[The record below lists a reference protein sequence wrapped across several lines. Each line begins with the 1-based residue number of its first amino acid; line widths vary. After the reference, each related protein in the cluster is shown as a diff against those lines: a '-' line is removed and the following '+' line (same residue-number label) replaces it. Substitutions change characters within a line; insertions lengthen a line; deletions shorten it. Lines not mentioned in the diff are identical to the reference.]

1 MAALIT
7 RLTAQEVA
15 AAVAEL
21 PAMPSSISEVISA
34 CDDQDMTVGQLSQV
48 VLRDQSLTAN
58 ILKLANSSF
67 YGHARRVTTVTEAVV
82 MLGFSAIKSLAISSH
97 TARLL
102 SGGLPGY
109 GLQQG
114 ELWRHSISV
123 AFTARRLALEVK
135 LAPVEES
142 FVAGLLHDIGKT
154 ILSSYMENAFDEVT
168 RIAQERRMPFH
179 EVEAELLGF
188 DHAELGAHIAASWSF
203 PPELEEAIRFHHS
216 PSGAT
221 IKPALSHCVHL
232 ADAACMMLGVGLG
245 TDGLM
250 YGMDPHSLEVLGIS
264 PERLMHLMDDVG
276 PLISSDPFGAA

>member
-21 PAMPSSISEVISA
+21 PAMPSSITEVISA

-48 VLRDQSLTAN
+48 VLRDQNLTAN

-123 AFTARRLALEVK
+123 AFTARRLAVEVK
-135 LAPVEES
+135 LAPVEEA
-142 FVAGLLHDIGKT
+142 FIAGLLHDIGKT

-188 DHAELGAHIAASWSF
+188 DHAELGAQVAAAWSF

-221 IKPALSHCVHL
+221 LKPALAHCVHL

-245 TDGLM
+245 ADGLM
-250 YGMDPHSLEVLGIS
+250 YGMDPLSLEVLDIS
-264 PERLMHLMDDVG
+264 PERLMQLMDDVG
-276 PLISSDPFGAA
+276 PLISSDPFGAG

>member
-1 MAALIT
+1 MALIT
-7 RLTAQEVA
+7 RLTAPEVA

-21 PAMPSSISEVISA
+21 PAMPASISEVIAA
-34 CDDQDMTVGQLSQV
+34 CDDHDMTVGQLSQV

-67 YGHARRVTTVTEAVV
+67 YGHSRRVTTVTEAVV

-123 AFTARRLALEVK
+123 AFTARRLAVEVK
-135 LAPVEES
+135 LAPVEEA

-154 ILSSYMENAFDEVT
+154 ILSSYMEHAFDEVT

-179 EVEAELLGF
+179 EVEHELLGF
-188 DHAELGAHIAASWSF
+188 DHAELGAQVAAAWSF

-216 PSGAT
+216 PGGAT
-221 IKPALSHCVHL
+221 LKPPLAHCIHL

-245 TDGLM
+245 ADGLM
-250 YGMDPHSLEVLGIS
+250 YGVDPESLGVLGMT
-264 PERLMHLMDDVG
+264 PDRLMTLMDDVA
-276 PLISSDPFGAA
+276 PLVAGDPFGGR

>member
-1 MAALIT
+1 MALIT

-21 PAMPSSISEVISA
+21 PAMPASIAEVIAA
-34 CDDQDMTVGQLSQV
+34 CDDHDMTVGQLSQV
-48 VLRDQSLTAN
+48 ILRDQSLTAN

-67 YGHARRVTTVTEAVV
+67 YGHSRRVTTVTEAVV

-123 AFTARRLALEVK
+123 AFTARRLAVEVR
-135 LAPVEES
+135 LAPVEEA

-154 ILSSYMENAFDEVT
+154 ILSSYMEHAFDEVT
-168 RIAQERRMPFH
+168 RIAQDRRIPFH
-179 EVEAELLGF
+179 DVEAELLGF
-188 DHAELGAHIAASWSF
+188 DHAELGAQIAVAWSF

-216 PSGAT
+216 PGGAT
-221 IKPALSHCVHL
+221 LKPALAHCVHL

-245 TDGLM
+245 ADGLM
-250 YGMDPHSLEVLGIS
+250 YGVDPESLEVLGIT
-264 PERLMHLMDDVG
+264 PDRLMGLMDDVA
-276 PLISSDPFGAA
+276 PLIAGDPFGSR

>member
-1 MAALIT
+1 MALIT

-21 PAMPSSISEVISA
+21 PAMPASVTEVIAA
-34 CDDQDMTVGQLSQV
+34 CDDHDMTVGQLSQV
-48 VLRDQSLTAN
+48 VLRDQSLTAS

-67 YGHARRVTTVTEAVV
+67 YGHSRRVTTVTEAVV

-123 AFTARRLALEVK
+123 AFTARRLAVEVK
-135 LAPVEES
+135 LAPVEEA

-154 ILSSYMENAFDEVT
+154 ILSSYMEHAFDEVT
-168 RIAQERRMPFH
+168 RIAQDRRMPFH
-179 EVEAELLGF
+179 DVEAELLGF
-188 DHAELGAHIAASWSF
+188 DHAELGAQIAVAWSF

-216 PSGAT
+216 PGGAT
-221 IKPALSHCVHL
+221 LKPTLAHCVHL
-232 ADAACMMLGVGLG
+232 ADATCMMLGVGLG
-245 TDGLM
+245 ADGLM
-250 YGMDPHSLEVLGIS
+250 YGVDPESLEVLDIT
-264 PERLMHLMDDVG
+264 PDRLMGLMDDVA
-276 PLISSDPFGAA
+276 PLIAGDPFGSR